1 MRLVSLAVLALA
13 LLVAPATCDK
23 DKSAWTCESD
33 GFWHENGVKSQYTC
47 SESGSKADDG
57 SKGESPSPSSKGD
70 EKEDGGKEDAATVCP
85 GDGNDAGFD
94 AFPTVTRTCVKGPP
108 NDATRCWWTYRPP
121 TSQTGQIPLVVDM
134 HGGGG
139 CASHRARWSGFK
151 ALADAK
157 LFAVAWP
164 AGYANEWGTCGSDC
178 EGVRAASGGKN
189 IRDTDDITFL
199 TALIAFEAARPMDGS
214 SPPVDATRV
223 YLTGFSMGC
232 MMAHRFAMERSD
244 LTAGFGCHGGD
255 LIGAGADLNAQKARF
270 SIKPTAAFMT
280 GGSSDA
286 WFSPSAFVTWRTWNG
301 CDAGMRTSHPRT
313 SRHRESGTSNAAPA
327 ATPPRLGTSCSTRA
341 TRRMT
346 PWPRRRGTSWRPP
359 TRPGANA
366 AIAEVTVPVERA
378 PVTSAGSR
386 VPAGVAALATA
397 AVFFFH
403 SVRNT
408 HFNSLAAYV
417 SPLHAL
423 NPSPKRGSTQAAT

>member
-1 MRLVSLAVLALA
+1 MHLILTHASMRVVSLAVLALA
-13 LLVAPATCDK
+13 LLVAPATCEG

-57 SKGESPSPSSKGD
+57 SKGESPSPHSKGD
-70 EKEDGGKEDAATVCP
+70 EKAEDSVKEDGVKEDAATVCP

-94 AFPTVTRTCVKGPP
+94 SFPTVTRTCVKGPP
-108 NDATRCWWTYRPP
+108 NDATRCWWTYTPP
-121 TSQTGQIPLVVDM
+121 TSQTGPIPLVVDM

-178 EGVRAASGGKN
+178 EGVRAASGGKS

-199 TALIAFEAARPMDGS
+199 AALVAFEAARPVDGS

-244 LTAGFGCHGGD
+244 LIAGFGCHGGD
-255 LIGAGADLNAQKARF
+255 LIGAGADLNTQKARF
-270 SIKPTAAFMT
+270 SIEPTAAFMT
-280 GGSSDA
+280 GGSLDA

-301 CDAGMRTSHPRT
+301 CDAGGCERRVHERHVTASREHP
-313 SRHRESGTSNAAPA
+313 
-327 ATPPRLGTSCSTRA
+327 
-341 TRRMT
+341 TRRRLRR
-346 PWPRRRGTSWRPP
+346 PRGSVRRVRRGPRGGRRHGRGDVGLPL
-359 TRPGANA
+359 G
-366 AIAEVTVPVERA
+366 
-378 PVTSAGSR
+378 
-386 VPAGVAALATA
+386 
-397 AVFFFH
+397 
-403 SVRNT
+403 
-408 HFNSLAAYV
+408 
-417 SPLHAL
+417 LHATG
-423 NPSPKRGSTQAAT
+423 RERRDR

>member
-1 MRLVSLAVLALA
+1 MVTYASMRLVSLAVLALA
-13 LLVAPATCDK
+13 LLVASATCEGE
-23 DKSAWTCESD
+23 KSAWTCESD

-121 TSQTGQIPLVVDM
+121 TSQTGPIPLVVDM

-199 TALIAFEAARPMDGS
+199 TALIAFEAARPMDDS

-270 SIKPTAAFMT
+270 SIEPTAAFMT

-286 WFSPSAFVTWRTWNG
+286 WFSPSAFVTWRAWNG
-301 CDAGMRTSHPRT
+301 CDAGDANVASTNVTSPRVGNIQ
-313 SRHRESGTSNAAPA
+313 RGVGCDAPA
-327 ATPPRLGTSCSTRA
+327 ARYVVFDAGHAEDDAMAAA
-341 TRRMT
+341 T
-346 PWPRRRGTSWRPP
+346 WDFIAAS

-366 AIAEVTVPVERA
+366 AIAEVTLPVERA

-386 VPAGVAALATA
+386 MPAGVAALATVA
-397 AVFFFH
+397 AFFLSFGEEY
-403 SVRNT
+403 S
-408 HFNSLAAYV
+408 F
-417 SPLHAL
+417 
-423 NPSPKRGSTQAAT
+423 Q

>member
-1 MRLVSLAVLALA
+1 MHLILTHASMRVVSLAVLALA
-13 LLVAPATCDK
+13 LLVAPATCEG

-33 GFWHENGVKSQYTC
+33 GYWHENGVKSQYTC

-57 SKGESPSPSSKGD
+57 SKGESPSPHSKGD
-70 EKEDGGKEDAATVCP
+70 EKAEDSVKEDGVKEDAATVCP

-94 AFPTVTRTCVKGPP
+94 SFPTVTRTCVKGPP
-108 NDATRCWWTYRPP
+108 NDATRCWWTYTPP
-121 TSQTGQIPLVVDM
+121 TSQTGPIPLVVDM

-178 EGVRAASGGKN
+178 EGVRAASGGKS

-199 TALIAFEAARPMDGS
+199 AALVAFEAARPVDGS

-244 LTAGFGCHGGD
+244 LIAGFGCHGGD
-255 LIGAGADLNAQKARF
+255 LIGAGADLNTQKARF
-270 SIKPTAAFMT
+270 SIEPTAAFMT
-280 GGSSDA
+280 GGSLDA

-301 CDAGMRTSHPRT
+301 CDAGDANVASTNVTSPRVGNIQ
-313 SRHRESGTSNAAPA
+313 RGVGCDAPA
-327 ATPPRLGTSCSTRA
+327 ARYVVFDAGHAEDDAMAAA
-341 TRRMT
+341 T
-346 PWPRRRGTSWRPP
+346 WDFLSAS

-366 AIAEVTVPVERA
+366 AIAEVTLPVERA

-386 VPAGVAALATA
+386 MPVGVAALATA
-397 AVFFFH
+397 AAFFSFA
-403 SVRNT
+403 R
-408 HFNSLAAYV
+408 
-417 SPLHAL
+417 
-423 NPSPKRGSTQAAT
+423 